1 MDLRWRKNR
10 CSIAPHLVKQVVEAC
25 VRKLSLRRSGP
36 SSQGPATLGS
46 RPLDACLEKR
56 GLSDPGLALND
67 NGARPS
73 RKKLLEDLYNGSKLT
88 LSSEDLRYGFSP

>member
-1 MDLRWRKNR
+1 
-10 CSIAPHLVKQVVEAC
+10 
-25 VRKLSLRRSGP
+25 
-36 SSQGPATLGS
+36 LGS